1 MCSFQPSKCTAYVHR
16 QPTKVYFLWSG
27 EMNNRNWGIYL
38 IPFLAALTIYFPLT
52 SGNKPPVTISTPSPV
67 QGEAQPATKPEKDLS
82 HGAAALLAQFLG
94 RDSVV
99 AEDFE
104 NYELDFL
111 IATVPDPIDSS
122 LGYMFD
128 RHVSAIQLAGQAA
141 GYVPDRFDLP
151 HGRDKGRRRR
161 PARQSN
167 ARYKLDRLG
176 SPKSEE
182 DSKLPRLQREPG
194 VLLFR
199 GAKSPVGKPQN
210 HRVLIVFLVGE
221 TPTIGI
227 NKTALSDAFDQFKN
241 LCGWGKNPQC
251 TKGSTSRPNL
261 LRLG

>member
-1 MCSFQPSKCTAYVHR
+1 
-16 QPTKVYFLWSG
+16 
-27 EMNNRNWGIYL
+27 MNNRDWGIYL
-38 IPFLAALTIYFPLT
+38 IPFLAALAIYFPLT

-141 GYVPDRFDLP
+141 GYVPDRFDL
-151 HGRDKGRRRR
+151 HGKTRKQR
-161 PARQSN
+161 PTSKAR
-167 ARYKLDRLG
+167 G
-176 SPKSEE
+176 SPATNWI
-182 DSKLPRLQREPG
+182 D
-194 VLLFR
+194 
-199 GAKSPVGKPQN
+199 
-210 HRVLIVFLVGE
+210 
-221 TPTIGI
+221 
-227 NKTALSDAFDQFKN
+227 
-241 LCGWGKNPQC
+241 
-251 TKGSTSRPNL
+251 
-261 LRLG
+261 